1 MPAPTGFEWSV
12 RKNGE
17 VAIRHHGRD
26 VTIVRG
32 RAAERLA
39 ERLTS
44 ADGEALQHLLAR
56 STGNYKRGNE
66 RP

>member
-1 MPAPTGFEWSV
+1 M

-17 VAIRHHGRD
+17 IAIRHHGRD

-32 RAAERLA
+32 RAAERLG

-44 ADGEALQHLLAR
+44 VDDDGARQLLAR
-56 STGNYKRGNE
+56 ATGNYKRGNE

>member
-17 VAIRHHGRD
+17 IAIRHHGRE

-32 RAAERLA
+32 PAAERLSD
-39 ERLTS
+39 RLAS
-44 ADGEALQHLLAR
+44 ADSDGTQQLLAR
-56 STGNYKRGNE
+56 ATGNYKRGNE
-66 RP
+66 RT

>member
-12 RKNGE
+12 RKAGE
-17 VAIRHHGRD
+17 IAIRHHGRE

-39 ERLTS
+39 ERL
-44 ADGEALQHLLAR
+44 AAVDDDGVQHLLAR
-56 STGNYKRGNE
+56 ATGNYKRGNE
-66 RP
+66 R

>member
-1 MPAPTGFEWSV
+1 MPAPAGFEWSV

-17 VAIRHHGRD
+17 IAIRHHGRAA
-26 VTIVRG
+26 TIVRG

-44 ADGEALQHLLAR
+44 ADDDGAQQLLAR
-56 STGNYKRGNE
+56 ATGNYKRGNE